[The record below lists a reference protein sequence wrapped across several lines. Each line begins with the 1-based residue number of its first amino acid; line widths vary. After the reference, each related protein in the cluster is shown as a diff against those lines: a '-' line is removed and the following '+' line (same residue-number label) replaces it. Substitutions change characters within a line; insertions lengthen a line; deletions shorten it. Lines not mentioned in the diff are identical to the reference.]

1 MFIDEIESTL
11 NLSDSDMSVII
22 GTTCPANVTNW
33 RKGKNISSTFQ
44 TKLDILH
51 RSIKD
56 KESLEIIKQIFKN
69 KNKFIILGSLL
80 FIGSNMKT
88 SKSETKITETVLED
102 GSIVQRKETI
112 ITPINIKTIINSTTV
127 TEMKNIINWSKR
139 NAAI

>member
-22 GTTCPANVTNW
+22 GTTCSANVTNW
-33 RKGKNISSTFQ
+33 KKGKNISSTFQ

-112 ITPINIKTIINSTTV
+112 ITPINIKTIINSTAV